1 MIEPNQTVMT
11 KEEFLQL
18 AGNRYDELQSL
29 NKIDNFYDYEKG
41 FVGIWQSLG
50 RSVLEKNLGDIP
62 RDKRKKKPHD
72 SGHGNDKQ

>member
-1 MIEPNQTVMT
+1 MT

-18 AGNRYDELQSL
+18 AGNRYDELQAL

-50 RSVLEKNLGDIP
+50 RSVLEKNLGAVP
-62 RDKRKKKPHD
+62 QDKRKKKPHD
-72 SGHGNDKQ
+72 SGNSDNKQ

>member
-1 MIEPNQTVMT
+1 MT

-18 AGNRYDELQSL
+18 AGNRYDELQAL

-50 RSVLEKNLGDIP
+50 RSVLEKNLGDVP
-62 RDKRKKKPHD
+62 QDKRKKKPHD
-72 SGHGNDKQ
+72 PGSGNNKQ